1 MVTKLGWKAAC
12 PSLELLTFL
21 ALQVI
26 TVWGE
31 EDLGKHSVLSMQ
43 TSTHKCKYTP
53 VQTLGISQLI
63 HFVDILF
70 TARDCSPKSG
80 VQAPPLMLKKVTHL
94 TKDGLLSKELPVPN
108 CTKYC
113 GRNQVFSSGA
123 AGHLHQL
130 PCRGYQPQ
138 CWGPGYCKR
147 RRPDCLFQLHVKM
160 LNIWRASMAKI
171 EAPCHF
177 QAMGWDF

>member
-1 MVTKLGWKAAC
+1 
-12 PSLELLTFL
+12 
-21 ALQVI
+21 
-26 TVWGE
+26 
-31 EDLGKHSVLSMQ
+31 
-43 TSTHKCKYTP
+43 
-53 VQTLGISQLI
+53 
-63 HFVDILF
+63 
-70 TARDCSPKSG
+70 
-80 VQAPPLMLKKVTHL
+80 MLKKVTHL

-113 GRNQVFSSGA
+113 GRNQVLSSGA

-171 EAPCHF
+171 EAPWHF
-177 QAMGWDF
+177 QALGWDFEQRCLKLAEGSARCTPFSPTTHPLIAHSFLARSYQMHINAAQCGHQMMFCYIQGGGD